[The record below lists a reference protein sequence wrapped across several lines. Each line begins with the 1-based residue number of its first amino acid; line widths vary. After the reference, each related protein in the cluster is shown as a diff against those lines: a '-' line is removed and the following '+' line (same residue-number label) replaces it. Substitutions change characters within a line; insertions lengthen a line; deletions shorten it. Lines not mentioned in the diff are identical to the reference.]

1 MARFGEA
8 VRKYLGEACCSRLG
22 GGTLTGLTV
31 TLVTLLLG
39 AGIPIVT
46 LAPRIGDTARP
57 CKATGDGKHIG
68 ATAVAM
74 GAIICTGAAFVCTLP
89 PCGVGAAPL
98 LLPEGVA
105 EGLCAAMESTMAF

>member
-1 MARFGEA
+1 MPRLGEA

-22 GGTLTGLTV
+22 GGTLTV

-39 AGIPIVT
+39 AGIPTVT

-105 EGLCAAMESTMAF
+105 EGLFAAMESTMAF